1 MRQSWLRPN
10 PVVSSISSS
19 SASTQCVVID
29 HGGYCLKVGLS
40 SDAEPSVVPN
50 AAVRSKADRSVFIAQ
65 DIALCQNTASLA
77 YLRPFDKGFCVNWD
91 LQQTIF
97 DSVFQSKKVRKKNTV
112 FVPLFSNHMF
122 FF

>member
-1 MRQSWLRPN
+1 M
-10 PVVSSISSS
+10 
-19 SASTQCVVID
+19 
-29 HGGYCLKVGLS
+29 KVGLS

-65 DIALCQNTASLA
+65 DVALCQNTASLA

-97 DSVFQSKKVRKKNTV
+97 DSVFQWKKVP
-112 FVPLFSNHMF
+112 FVGWFV
-122 FF
+122 